1 MDVAGCTGC
10 ITSLEGMTRISG
22 ALLPTQLIVGALT
35 WRYANRLA
43 VARNAGLP
51 VAAKIS
57 NQPRDLRLP
66 GAIAQLEEHLLCK
79 QGVRGLSP
87 LSSTTIYLRNLEV
100 LRTRSSQVVP
110 NSGPH

>member
-1 MDVAGCTGC
+1 
-10 ITSLEGMTRISG
+10 MTRISG

-79 QGVRGLSP
+79 QGVRGSSP
-87 LSSTTIYLRNLEV
+87 LSSTCGIIPHH
-100 LRTRSSQVVP
+100 RSQPGRVP
-110 NSGPH
+110 FACQNASTCRAPS